1 MNYDSNPTQPNPT
14 MKEILSAR
22 EFEVLELIAHGCKDR
37 EIALALGIQDAT
49 VRFHVKNIVKKLGA
63 KNRTDAACFA
73 IQNGWIRDKHEKP
86 KTIV

>member
-63 KNRTDAACFA
+63 KNRTMRLASQFKMAG
-73 IQNGWIRDKHEKP
+73 NGMNAKN
-86 KTIV
+86 